1 MSLLLGIDI
10 GTSSAKA
17 ILFDSETGATAAA
30 AGREYPILRPAPD
43 RAEQRPEDWWAASV
57 EVARRVLADADGRA
71 IAAISLTGQMHG
83 LVLLDAHGIPLGDA
97 IIWNDQ
103 RAVEQVRELVEPFGG
118 ERFTAIAGTL
128 PAAGFM
134 GASLLWIKRHLPGRL
149 EQTSAVLFPK
159 DYVRYRLTGEIAAE
173 PSDAASSALFD
184 VNAGVWSDAIIGA
197 VGLPRAIFPPIIP
210 SSALVG
216 GLTKTAAAALGLREG
231 LPVIAGCGDQPAQA
245 LANGILDPGRVS
257 ITVGSG
263 GQVFSPLLS
272 AARTDPRLHV
282 FNHAVPER
290 WYALGAT
297 LSAGLSLR
305 WLRALMGMAS
315 QPDAYARFSHEAGQT
330 PPGANGLIFLPHLT
344 GERTPHLDPL
354 ARGAFIGLTAYH
366 ERRHL
371 ARAVM
376 EGVAF
381 SLRQALELTLV
392 LGGQAGM
399 IIAAGGGMESD
410 VWRGILADVVGVP
423 LQRALLTET
432 TGVGAALLAGIGIGI
447 YRDAHHASQLT
458 ARFDC
463 VTEPNPANRAVYNE
477 LYAQFLSL
485 YPALRA
491 DFHRLSKLN

>member
-17 ILFDSETGATAAA
+17 VLFDSETGSTLAT

-57 EVARRVLADADGRA
+57 EVTRRVLADADGRDV
-71 IAAISLTGQMHG
+71 AAISLTGQMHG
-83 LVLLDAHGIPLGDA
+83 VVLLDSHGIPLGDA

-103 RAVEQVRELVEPFGG
+103 RSVEEVRALVESVGW
-118 ERFTAIAGTL
+118 EHFTAITGTL
-128 PAAGFM
+128 PATGFM
-134 GASLLWIKRHLPGRL
+134 GASLLWLKAHLPGRL
-149 EQTSAVLFPK
+149 EQASAALFPK
-159 DYVRYRLTGEIAAE
+159 DYVRYRLTGEIAVE

-184 VNAGVWSDAIIGA
+184 VGAGVWSNAIIDA
-197 VGLPRAIFPPIIP
+197 VGLPRSIFPRIIP
-210 SSALVG
+210 SSALAG
-216 GLTKTAAAALGLREG
+216 ALTEAAAAALGMREG

-245 LANGILDPGRVS
+245 LANGIIDPGRVS

-263 GQVFSPLLS
+263 GQVFNPLLS

-282 FNHAVPER
+282 FTHAVPER

-305 WLRALMGMAS
+305 WLRALLGMAS
-315 QPDAYARFSHEAGQT
+315 QPDAYALFSHEAGQT
-330 PPGANGLIFLPHLT
+330 APGANGLIFLPHLT

-371 ARAVM
+371 VRAVM

-381 SLRQALELTLV
+381 SLRQALELTLA
-392 LGGQAGM
+392 LGGQAEM
-399 IIAAGGGMESD
+399 IIAAGGGMESE
-410 VWRGILADVVGVP
+410 VWRGIMADVTGVP
-423 LQRALLTET
+423 LRRTLQTEAT
-432 TGVGAALLAGIGIGI
+432 AVGAALLAGIGTGV
-447 YRDAHHASQLT
+447 YSDVRHASQVT
-458 ARFDC
+458 ARYDR
-463 VTEPNPANRAVYNE
+463 VTEPNPANRRIYDE

-485 YPALRA
+485 YPSLRA
-491 DFHRLSKLN
+491 DFHHLSKLN